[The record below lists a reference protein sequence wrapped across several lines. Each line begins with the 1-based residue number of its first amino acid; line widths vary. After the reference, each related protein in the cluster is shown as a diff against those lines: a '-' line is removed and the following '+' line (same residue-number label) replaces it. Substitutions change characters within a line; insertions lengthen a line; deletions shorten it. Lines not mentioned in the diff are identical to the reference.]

1 MGVLGG
7 GWVARSS
14 GGSWVWNLKS
24 SGLAE
29 VSFLGPFPYESAS
42 DVVDHLEKIHGRDD
56 SCCGGSLTS
65 EHGLPNFE
73 HGEVPEL

>member
-24 SGLAE
+24 GGLADM
-29 VSFLGPFPYESAS
+29 SFAWGISHMTLPVTLLTTLRKYM
-42 DVVDHLEKIHGRDD
+42 
-56 SCCGGSLTS
+56 GGMILAV
-65 EHGLPNFE
+65 EDP
-73 HGEVPEL
+73 